1 MYSTC
6 TTSVLPQG
14 FHGLTC
20 LPGQCRMTTGQWFHW
35 RPRRRNHSEDGAKP
49 LPGLLMRHL
58 IINWQPVRC
67 DLDLGLFQRY
77 RPGANL
83 AVQVVFDEIFLMKA
97 WFRARLM
104 YLLLSTGVFSLS
116 SLVESFSSTLLPIQ
130 KAPSSQASSISV
142 RVPLSPLVY
151 ANIRPAP
158 LLLSYHT
165 RNLEAKRYSLPGSSV
180 AQTQNHTALLLT
192 IPFSL
197 SVSYFQ
203 ISNDA

>member
-83 AVQVVFDEIFLMKA
+83 AVQVVFDAIFLVEA
-97 WFRARLM
+97 WRGAGSLGPEIRDIIRAAQLQANEM
-104 YLLLSTGVFSLS
+104 ID
-116 SLVESFSSTLLPIQ
+116 LVLARQ
-130 KAPSSQASSISV
+130 VACYSI
-142 RVPLSPLVY
+142 
-151 ANIRPAP
+151 
-158 LLLSYHT
+158 
-165 RNLEAKRYSLPGSSV
+165 
-180 AQTQNHTALLLT
+180 
-192 IPFSL
+192 L
-197 SVSYFQ
+197 SV
-203 ISNDA
+203 